1 MEQDQFNKI
10 KEIADQERRETLSNE
25 EGVKRKIRTLE
36 EEKKRLDQRH
46 RQEQSKGKNYEN
58 ALGQIK
64 NEIQE

>member
-1 MEQDQFNKI
+1 MEQDEFNKI